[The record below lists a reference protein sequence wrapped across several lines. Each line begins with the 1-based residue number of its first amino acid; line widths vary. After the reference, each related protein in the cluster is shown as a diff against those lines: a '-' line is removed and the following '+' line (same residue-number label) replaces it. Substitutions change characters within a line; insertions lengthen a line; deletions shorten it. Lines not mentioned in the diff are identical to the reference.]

1 MFYDKR
7 HMELVNKN
15 IINSFLPKLFGCTY
29 FELKESL
36 PFWNQCKIKKMFAPV
51 ITYFKQQQ
59 NSYLKVVVLL
69 TFWDL

>member
-36 PFWNQCKIKKMFAPV
+36 PVWNQCKIKKSN
-51 ITYFKQQQ
+51 KQQQ